1 MSNPTDN
8 NKKQQN
14 KSLNN
19 NQESGSDYHRKHAG
33 HVEGY
38 GEIYPNAK
46 NMSDTTE
53 Q

>member
-1 MSNPTDN
+1 LSNPADN

-14 KSLNN
+14 KTLNN
-19 NQESGSDYHRKHAG
+19 SQNSGSEYHREHAG

-46 NMSDTTE
+46 NTSDTTDL
-53 Q
+53 